1 MRQSIEIEEDR
12 RLYHMTTIMK
22 KHDILRCEDKK
33 GKCHSVV
40 GGHTE
45 GKLNEDDEEL
55 YHFMV
60 GGMQAK

>member
-1 MRQSIEIEEDR
+1 
-12 RLYHMTTIMK
+12 MTTIMK
-22 KHDILRCEDKK
+22 KHDILRCEEKK
-33 GKCHSVV
+33 GKCYSVV

>member
-1 MRQSIEIEEDR
+1 
-12 RLYHMTTIMK
+12 MTTIMK
-22 KHDILRCEDKK
+22 KHDVLRCEDKK
-33 GKCHSVV
+33 GKCYSVIA
-40 GGHTE
+40 GRTE